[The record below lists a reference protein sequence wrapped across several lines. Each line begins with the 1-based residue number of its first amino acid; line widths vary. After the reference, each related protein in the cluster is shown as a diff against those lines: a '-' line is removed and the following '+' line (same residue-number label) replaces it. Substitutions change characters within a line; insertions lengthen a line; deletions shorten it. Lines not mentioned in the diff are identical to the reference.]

1 MVRVATVLPAARA
14 AAGPGAGS
22 EQWRA
27 VRTLLFRVADGSW
40 EGRVAGVDGFSQ
52 EVMMWQLVG
61 GFLVKLLKVTEE
73 FFSLWEV
80 FLKQAMES
88 KDFWVFQYLVCS
100 LSDFMEITCGGL
112 FKGLKCI
119 VLCNYCS
126 LIDFVAVLKGLDE
139 LYMSFRTAMETE
151 KESHTIT

>member
-1 MVRVATVLPAARA
+1 
-14 AAGPGAGS
+14 
-22 EQWRA
+22 
-27 VRTLLFRVADGSW
+27 
-40 EGRVAGVDGFSQ
+40 
-52 EVMMWQLVG
+52 MWQLVG

-119 VLCNYCS
+119 VLCNYYS

-151 KESHTIT
+151 KEVHTIT